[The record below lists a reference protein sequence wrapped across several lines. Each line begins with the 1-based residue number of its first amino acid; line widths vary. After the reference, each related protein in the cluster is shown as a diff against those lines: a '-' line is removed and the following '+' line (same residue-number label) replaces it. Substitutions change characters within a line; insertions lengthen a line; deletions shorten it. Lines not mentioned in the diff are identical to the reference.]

1 MKTGFLG
8 TFVISWSQAKLD
20 GMGAVPLQS
29 LDVGTAWSWSGDAV
43 RVDGPAQ
50 LLRLDEAD
58 GEVNIRKRAARMVR
72 KLVGAA
78 MAETTNIDSIEV
90 EHPLQDSSFVV
101 TDGAQSYTITV
112 IEVGAGKPPLLM
124 FLDELP
130 PKDQELW
137 VVHHTIDINAHQM
150 VSPSAGGI
158 ICFTPG
164 TLIDTPFGPRRVE
177 ELREG
182 DRLSTR
188 DSGEQEIQWI
198 GKRRMTGARL
208 FAMPE
213 LRPVRIRAGA
223 FDVERPDQEFLVS
236 PNHRMLVRGAVA
248 RSLFNTDEVLVSAK
262 DLINGD
268 TITLDTQVRQVTY
281 IHLMLPSHQIVV
293 ANGVETESFHPAS
306 TALTTIPEEDR
317 ARLARVN
324 ARLESDPHSYGGY
337 ARRILSGSEAA
348 ILAHEA
354 A

>member
-1 MKTGFLG
+1 MKTGFQG
-8 TFVISWSQAKLD
+8 TFVISWSQTELD

-58 GEVNIRKRAARMVR
+58 GDANIRKRAARMVR

-78 MAETTNIDSIEV
+78 MAETADIDSV
-90 EHPLQDSSFVV
+90 EIDHPLQDSSFVV

-112 IEVGAGKPPLLM
+112 IDVAAGKPPLLM

-130 PKDQELW
+130 PKDRDLW
-137 VVHHTIDINAHQM
+137 VVHHTIDVRAHSM
-150 VSPSAGGI
+150 VSASAGGV

-164 TLIDTPFGPRRVE
+164 TLIGTPFGPRRVE

-182 DRLSTR
+182 DKLSTR
-188 DSGEQEIQWI
+188 DNGEQDIQWI
-198 GKRRMTGARL
+198 GRRRMSGARL

-248 RSLFNTDEVLVSAK
+248 RDLFNTDEVLVSAK
-262 DLINGD
+262 DLINGT
-268 TITLDTQVRQVTY
+268 TITLDTQVKQVTY
-281 IHLMLPSHQIVV
+281 IHLMLPSHQIVT

-306 TALTTIPEEDR
+306 TALSTIPDEDR
-317 ARLARVN
+317 ARLAGIN
-324 ARLESDPHSYGGY
+324 DQLEADPHSYGGY

-348 ILAHEA
+348 ILAHQA

>member
-1 MKTGFLG
+1 MKTGFQG
-8 TFVISWSQAKLD
+8 TFVISWSQTKLD

-29 LDVGTAWSWSGDAV
+29 LDVGTAWSWTGDAV

-58 GEVNIRKRAARMVR
+58 GDASIRKRAARMVR

-78 MAETTNIDSIEV
+78 MTETTDIDSVEV
-90 EHPLQDSSFVV
+90 EHPMQDSSFVV
-101 TDGAQSYTITV
+101 TDGALSYTITV
-112 IEVGAGKPPLLM
+112 IDVAPGKPPLLM
-124 FLDELP
+124 FLDEMP
-130 PKDQELW
+130 PKDRDLW
-137 VVHHTIDINAHQM
+137 VVHHTIDVHAHNM
-150 VSPSAGGI
+150 VSPSAGGV

-164 TLIDTPFGPRRVE
+164 TLIETPFGPRRVE

-182 DRLSTR
+182 DKLHTR

-198 GKRRMTGARL
+198 GQRRMTGARL

-223 FDVERPDQEFLVS
+223 FDVDRPEHEFLVS

-248 RSLFNTDEVLVSAK
+248 RDLFNTDEVLVSAK
-262 DLINGD
+262 DLVNGS
-268 TITLDTQVRQVTY
+268 TIAFDTQVKQVTY

-306 TALTTIPEEDR
+306 TALSTIPDADR
-317 ARLARVN
+317 ARLAQVN
-324 ARLESDPHSYGGY
+324 AQLESDPHSYGGY
-337 ARRILSGSEAA
+337 ARRILSKSEAA
-348 ILAHEA
+348 ILAHQA